1 MKNAGNLNE
10 KCRKFECNCRIL
22 KFKFKYLNE
31 KSIKR
36 QLKSSNLHSKMQ
48 DFQRKMKENVYMD
61 LVVVFSNCQCT
72 NNLII

>member
-10 KCRKFECNCRIL
+10 KCRIL

-36 QLKSSNLHSKMQ
+36 QIKILQFTFKNAG
-48 DFQRKMKENVYMD
+48 
-61 LVVVFSNCQCT
+61 FST
-72 NNLII
+72 